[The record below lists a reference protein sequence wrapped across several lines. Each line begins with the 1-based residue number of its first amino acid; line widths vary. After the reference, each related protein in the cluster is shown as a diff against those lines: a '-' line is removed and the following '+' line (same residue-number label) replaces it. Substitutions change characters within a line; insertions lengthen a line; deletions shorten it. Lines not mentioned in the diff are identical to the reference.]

1 MTPAAG
7 SGPRPLDS
15 SGGPGRVT
23 SVTASPAPDPADA
36 MACWRE
42 AWRIRR
48 AHPRWAVLWIS
59 PAGQYQAFRRSRQHR
74 GTVLTAA
81 TPDDLTAQIIA
92 AEQAVQDHSH
102 G

>member
-1 MTPAAG
+1 MIPAAG
-7 SGPRPLDS
+7 SGPRSLDS
-15 SGGPGRVT
+15 SGGPGPVT
-23 SVTASPAPDPADA
+23 SATASSAPDPADA

-74 GTVLTAA
+74 GTVLTAT

-92 AEQAVQDHSH
+92 AEQAAGNHRD